1 MLLLHRKYTNIT
13 EIIDIEATRK
23 RHKMGTCQSK
33 KDGRPPQS
41 IKGLEDD
48 DVDRDA
54 LRESVHMFRKSMA
67 WYRYG
72 VNFHDKY
79 SILDVIGTGSLGE
92 VSMVQK
98 KPSARLRN
106 SFALART
113 LEDSTGSAERAC
125 RRPRARSMDSL
136 DRTWRRGA
144 AGGAAPTY
152 RRFAAK
158 SVATRRMSDPEIA
171 EFINEIEI
179 LRDLDHPNIIQ
190 LFEVFR
196 VKRQLWLVMELCTG
210 GGLVE
215 RALAMDERGA
225 ADVIG
230 QVLHALT
237 HMHAREVCH
246 RDIKLENI
254 MFANERDNVIK
265 LIDFGF
271 SALIEKGQALSD
283 KSGTVYT
290 ASPET
295 LLGLGSSLPTDIW
308 SVGVVAFILLGQ
320 AYPFARDFEEM
331 QYKKEKLRNAQYQFG
346 PKFQTR
352 HVSRC
357 GHEFVTLSL
366 RKYPESR
373 WTAAQALDFVATEW
387 IPAVGSLRGS
397 QNSFGVTTRTVPAH
411 VDTRTVPDDNRGTL
425 TQSLRR
431 QSLQL
436 IDKSNVGLEGGS
448 GIEAVEPCS
457 SFEREV
463 AMKQVVMGGMQ
474 NFSKFSELKQF
485 FLLILAFSMDKSN
498 LDNLRELFLGMVA
511 DDTGTITLR
520 SFRTFIGGDLSDHE
534 IDEIFR
540 ALDIDK
546 SGNIQYV
553 QFLAANLES
562 EGLLTPPRLA
572 ETFERLDTDNSGV
585 ISKQNLS
592 TLLGLDDDEALVA
605 RMMAE
610 VDAGGDGV
618 IGYDE
623 FLAFVLGIS
632 VAEIAAAHGTTG
644 GHGGE
649 GPEAVEE

>member
-1 MLLLHRKYTNIT
+1 
-13 EIIDIEATRK
+13 
-23 RHKMGTCQSK
+23 MGTCQSK
-33 KDGRPPQS
+33 KDGRPRQS

-79 SILDVIGTGSLGE
+79 SILEVIGTGSLGE

-98 KPSARLRN
+98 KPSERLKN
-106 SFALART
+106 SYALART

-125 RRPRARSMDSL
+125 RRPRSRSMDSL

-144 AGGAAPTY
+144 TCGAAPTY

-210 GGLVE
+210 GGLME

-254 MFANERDNVIK
+254 LFANERDNVIK

-320 AYPFARDFEEM
+320 TYPFARDFDEM

-397 QNSFGVTTRTVPAH
+397 QNSFGVTKRTVPEH
-411 VDTRTVPDDNRGTL
+411 VDTRTEPDDNRGKFTK
-425 TQSLRR
+425 SLRR

-436 IDKSNVGLEGGS
+436 IDKSNVGIKGGIV
-448 GIEAVEPCS
+448 IEAVEPCS
-457 SFEREV
+457 SFDLEV
-463 AMKQVVMGGMQ
+463 EMKQVVMDGMK

-498 LDNLRELFLGMVA
+498 LDKLRELFLGMVA

-546 SGNIQYV
+546 SGNIHYV

-592 TLLGLDDDEALVA
+592 TLLGLDDDEAVVD

-632 VAEIAAAHGTTG
+632 VAEIAAAHGNTG
-644 GHGGE
+644 GHYGE